1 MGRKRKVK
9 KGGGKDEYQEFTE
22 TTVESKTTNN
32 NQIQRNTMIDNQN
45 SVNSTNRTRV
55 IRQNLQKGG
64 GASSKAEGVQEYY
77 YPNFGGNSNAA
88 MNAAAANNQLI
99 AHAIMDD
106 NITKV
111 ANRDSSTVKQT
122 GGYASVG
129 ANGQEKVTTTATADM
144 DETAIN
150 AAALSDQMESD
161 AARNKQADMIQK
173 ADGSVEQTCPSCGGG
188 RKIRKKRKTKRR
200 KRKKS
205 KRRKTKRRKRK
216 NSRKRSKRKRSKRK
230 RSKRR

>member
-1 MGRKRKVK
+1 MGRKRKAK
-9 KGGGKDEYQEFTE
+9 KGGGNDEYQEFVA
-22 TTVESKTTNN
+22 TTVESKTTHN
-32 NQIQRNTMIDNQN
+32 NQIQRNTTIDNQN

-55 IRQNLQKGG
+55 TSQNFQKGG
-64 GASSKAEGVQEYY
+64 GASSKAEGVKEYY
-77 YPNFGGNSNAA
+77 YPNFAGNSNAA

-106 NITKV
+106 NITK
-111 ANRDSSTVKQT
+111 ASNSDNSTVRQT

-129 ANGQEKVTTTATADM
+129 ANGQEQVTTTATADM
-144 DETAIN
+144 DETAIK
-150 AAALSDQMESD
+150 AASLSDQMEAD
-161 AARNKQADMIQK
+161 AAMNANADVIQN

-188 RKIRKKRKTKRR
+188 RKIRKRKKTKRR

-216 NSRKRSKRKRSKRK
+216 KSRRK